1 MLSKKGIP
9 VSPGIALGPV
19 LVLDTEEYQVPRRR
33 IQREECAV
41 EQQKVEHA
49 FQQTIE
55 EYQAIRDRLVQ
66 SLGEDT
72 AAIFDW
78 HIGILS
84 RDKIRQQILDAV
96 EQKQYTAA
104 YAVSTVFR
112 EYQSRYQQMT
122 DVYLRERMVD
132 VADLERKLLR
142 HLVGQSRQ
150 AIEHM
155 DQPVIVIAHDLT
167 PSQTAELEHS
177 NKVIAIATDLGG
189 RTSHTSIV
197 ARSWGI
203 PAVVG
208 LGDMTHGVASG
219 DMVVVDGTHGVVISN
234 PDQDTTQH
242 YQIRREQLNR
252 LVRDLQTLRE
262 MPAVTLDGVRVQ
274 LFGNIEFPH
283 EVEGILDKGAEG
295 VGLYRTEFL
304 YLTGQSEPSE
314 EEQFEAYKQVVE
326 HMQGRPVVIRTLDLG
341 ADKMTQERA
350 GTPERNPFLGCRSIR
365 YCLQNLAIFKRQ
377 LRAILRAS
385 AFGEV
390 HIMFP
395 LITTLLELRQAKMVL
410 SEAREDLEE
419 LGIPYRKDIPVGIMV
434 ETPAAADAAVQ
445 FAREAD
451 FFSIGTN
458 DLIQYM
464 MAVDRGNERVAWLYS
479 AAHPMVLRKVRN
491 VIRSADRGRIPVS
504 LCGEMAGDPLYTMM
518 LLGLGLRRFSMAAGD
533 VPEVKK
539 IVRSVTMAHCRRMA
553 QHTLT
558 LENERNVLNYLRDET
573 RKVLPEIV

>member
-9 VSPGIALGPV
+9 VSPGIALGPA
-19 LVLDTEEYQVPRRR
+19 LVLDTEEYQIPRRR
-33 IQREECAV
+33 IPREQCAA
-41 EQQKVEHA
+41 EQQKVEQA
-49 FQQTIE
+49 FHRTIE
-55 EYQAIRDRLVQ
+55 EYQATRDHLVR

-84 RDKIRQQILDAV
+84 RDKIRQQILELI
-96 EQKQYTAA
+96 EQKQYTGA
-104 YAVSTVFR
+104 YAVSTILR
-112 EYQSRYQQMT
+112 EYQMRFQQMQ
-122 DVYLRERMVD
+122 DAYLRERAVD

-142 HLVGQSRQ
+142 HLVGESRQ
-150 AIEHM
+150 AIERM

-208 LGDMTHGVASG
+208 LGDITQGVSNG
-219 DMVVVDGTHGVVISN
+219 DTVVVDGTHGVVISN
-234 PDQDTTQH
+234 PDTDTVQH
-242 YQIRREQLNR
+242 YQIRREQLTR

-262 MPAVTLDGVRVQ
+262 LPAVTLDGVRVH
-274 LFGNIEFPH
+274 LYGNIEFPH
-283 EVEGILDKGAEG
+283 EVEGVLEKGAEG
-295 VGLYRTEFL
+295 IGLYRTEFL

-326 HMQGRPVVIRTLDLG
+326 RMQGKPVVIRTLDLG
-341 ADKMTQERA
+341 ADKMTQER
-350 GTPERNPFLGCRSIR
+350 TNEPERNPFLGCRSIR
-365 YCLQNLAIFKRQ
+365 YCLQNLGIFKRQ

-385 AFGEV
+385 IYGDV
-390 HIMFP
+390 QIMFP

-419 LGIPYRKDIPVGIMV
+419 LGIPYKKDLAVGIMV

-464 MAVDRGNERVAWLYS
+464 MAVDRANERVAWLYS
-479 AAHPMVLRKVRN
+479 AAHPMVLRKVRD
-491 VIRSADRGRIPVS
+491 VIRTADRAKIPVS
-504 LCGEMAGDPLYTMM
+504 LCGEMAGDPLYTIV

-539 IVRSVTMAHCRRMA
+539 IVRSVTMAHCKRVA

>member
-9 VSPGIALGPV
+9 VSPGIALGPA
-19 LVLDTEEYQVPRRR
+19 LVLDTEEYQIPRRR
-33 IQREECAV
+33 IPPEECAAEQLRV
-41 EQQKVEHA
+41 EQA
-49 FQQTIE
+49 FHLTLA
-55 EYQAIRDRLVQ
+55 EYEVLRE
-66 SLGEDT
+66 SLARRMGEDT

-78 HIGILS
+78 HIAVLAKD
-84 RDKIRQQILDAV
+84 RVRQQIIDTIH
-96 EQKQYTAA
+96 QKQYTGA
-104 YAVSTVFR
+104 YAVSTVLR
-112 EYQSRYQQMT
+112 EYQQRFQQMQ
-122 DVYLRERMVD
+122 DRYLSERAVD

-142 HLVGQSRQ
+142 HLIGQTRQ
-150 AIEHM
+150 AIEQM
-155 DQPVIVIAHDLT
+155 DEPVIVIAHDLT

-208 LGDMTHGVASG
+208 LGDMTQGVSNG
-219 DMVVVDGTHGVVISN
+219 EMVVVDGSHGVVIAN
-234 PDQDTTQH
+234 PDEDTVQH
-242 YQIRREQLNR
+242 YKIRREQLTR

-262 MPAVTLDGVRVQ
+262 LPAVTLDGVRVD
-274 LFGNIEFPH
+274 LLGNIEFPN
-283 EVEGILDKGAEG
+283 EVEGILKKGAEG

-304 YLTGQSEPSE
+304 FLTEKSEPSE
-314 EEQFEAYKQVVE
+314 DEQFEAYKQVAE
-326 HMQGRPVVIRTLDLG
+326 RMKPRPVVIRTLDLG
-341 ADKMTQERA
+341 ADKMTQQRTAE
-350 GTPERNPFLGCRSIR
+350 PERNPFLGCRSIR
-365 YCLQNLAIFKRQ
+365 YCLQNLAMFKRQ

-385 AFGEV
+385 VFGDV
-390 HIMFP
+390 HVMFP

-410 SEAREDLEE
+410 SEAREDLDE
-419 LGIPYRKDIPVGIMV
+419 LGIAYKKDIPVGIMV

-464 MAVDRGNERVAWLYS
+464 MAVDRGNERIAWLYS
-479 AAHPMVLRKVRN
+479 AAHPIILRKVRY
-491 VIRSADRGRIPVS
+491 VIRMANRAKIPVS
-504 LCGEMAGDPLYTMM
+504 LCGEMAGDPLYTMV

-533 VPEVKK
+533 IPEVKK
-539 IVRSVTMAHCRRMA
+539 IVRSVTMAHCKRMA
-553 QHTLT
+553 KHTLT
-558 LENERNVLNYLRDET
+558 LENERNVLNHLRDET

>member
-9 VSPGIALGPV
+9 VSPGIAFGRA
-19 LVLDTEEYQVPRRR
+19 LVLDTEEFQIPRRR
-33 IQREECAV
+33 ISPEECVAEKLHV
-41 EQQKVEHA
+41 EQA
-49 FQQTIE
+49 FQRTLT
-55 EYQAIRDRLVQ
+55 EYEQLRESVASRL
-66 SLGEDT
+66 GDDT
-72 AAIFDW
+72 AAIFDF
-78 HIGILS
+78 HIGVLS
-84 RDKIRQQILDAV
+84 RDRIRQQILETI
-96 EQKQYTAA
+96 EQKLYTAPL
-104 YAVSTVFR
+104 AVSTVFR
-112 EYQSRYQQMT
+112 DYQHRFQQMQDAYLSERGQ
-122 DVYLRERMVD
+122 DVHDMER
-132 VADLERKLLR
+132 RLLR
-142 HLVGQSRQ
+142 QLIGQERQ
-150 AIEHM
+150 SIEHM
-155 DQPVIVIAHDLT
+155 EEPVIVIAHDLT

-208 LGDMTHGVASG
+208 LGDITSGASNG
-219 DMVVVDGTHGVVISN
+219 DMVVVDGTHGVVISS
-234 PDQDTTQH
+234 PDPETIEH
-242 YQIRREQLNR
+242 YQIRREQLIR

-262 MPAVTLDGVRVQ
+262 LPATTLDGVRVT
-274 LFGNIEFPH
+274 LLGNIEFPH
-283 EVEGILDKGAEG
+283 EVESSLDKGAEG

-304 YLTGQSEPSE
+304 YLTGKSEPSE
-314 EEQFEAYKQVVE
+314 DEQFEAYKQVVE
-326 HMQGRPVVIRTLDLG
+326 RMAPRPVVIRTLDLG
-341 ADKMTQERA
+341 ADKITQERTA
-350 GTPERNPFLGCRSIR
+350 EPERNPFLGCRSIR
-365 YCLQNLAIFKRQ
+365 YCLQNLGLFKRQ

-385 AFGEV
+385 MYGDV

-410 SEAREDLEE
+410 SEAREDLAE
-419 LGIPYRKDIPVGIMV
+419 LGIPYRKDIPIGIMV

-464 MAVDRGNERVAWLYS
+464 MAVDRANERVAWLYS

-491 VIRSADRGRIPVS
+491 VIRTADRAKIPVS
-504 LCGEMAGDPLYTMM
+504 LCGEMAGDPLYTIL

-533 VPEVKK
+533 IPEVKK
-539 IVRSVTMAHCRRMA
+539 IVRSVTMQHCRRVA
-553 QHTLT
+553 RHTLR